1 MVEWLQVVV
10 EETIDEQASH
20 PSKQVYSCEIDI
32 ITNTLYRRWPTA
44 VKKTDRSRITD
55 GNWANLPFNNIKTVI
70 LYMLQC
76 YP

>member
-44 VKKTDRSRITD
+44 VEQTDR
-55 GNWANLPFNNIKTVI
+55 
-70 LYMLQC
+70 
-76 YP
+76 